1 MNVRGIS
8 AAGSA
13 APSPQ
18 VQGPA
23 QHKHGKHHSQSISD
37 VDAQSSSVANAA
49 GGNNK
54 VGSRVDI
61 TV

>member
-1 MNVRGIS
+1 MNVPGIS

-13 APSPQ
+13 APSQ

-37 VDAQSSSVANAA
+37 VDAQSSSVANSA
-49 GGNNK
+49 GGNGK